1 MATKSNKKERLG
13 EVVSSKSAKTLVVQ
27 TSTRVPH
34 AKFGKIVK
42 VNRKF
47 HVHDESSLAKIGD
60 IVRIQECRP
69 MSALKR
75 WELVEVVRN

>member
-1 MATKSNKKERLG
+1 MVKDSNKKERLG
-13 EVVSSKSAKTLVVQ
+13 EVVSAKSAKTLVVQ

-47 HVHDESSLAKIGD
+47 HVHDESSVAKVGD
-60 IVRIQECRP
+60 LVRIRECRP

-75 WELVEVVRN
+75 WELVEVVKN

>member
-1 MATKSNKKERLG
+1 MTTESIKKQRLG
-13 EVVSSKSAKTLVVQ
+13 EVVSAKSAKTIVVQ

-47 HVHDESSLAKIGD
+47 HVHDELSAAKLGD
-60 IVRIQECRP
+60 LVRIQECRP
-69 MSALKR
+69 KSVLKR
-75 WELVEVVRN
+75 WELVEIVRK

>member
-60 IVRIQECRP
+60 LVRIQECRP

>member
-1 MATKSNKKERLG
+1 MVTGSNKKERLG
-13 EVVSSKSAKTLVVQ
+13 EVVSAKSAKTIVVQ

-47 HVHDESSLAKIGD
+47 HVHDEGGKAQAGD
-60 IVRIQECRP
+60 VVRIRECRP

-75 WELVEVVRN
+75 WELVEIVKH

>member
-1 MATKSNKKERLG
+1 MVKDSNKKERLG
-13 EVVSSKSAKTLVVQ
+13 EVVSAKSAKTLVVQ

-47 HVHDESSLAKIGD
+47 HVHDEGSVAKVGD
-60 IVRIQECRP
+60 VVRIRECRP

-75 WELVEVVRN
+75 WELVEVLKN

>member
-1 MATKSNKKERLG
+1 MSIGSNKKERLG
-13 EVVSSKSAKTLVVQ
+13 EVVSAKSAKTLVVQ

-34 AKFGKIVK
+34 SKFGKIVK

-47 HVHDESSLAKIGD
+47 HVHDELSVAKVGD
-60 IVRIQECRP
+60 FVRIQECRP

-75 WELVEVVRN
+75 WELVEIVRK

>member
-1 MATKSNKKERLG
+1 LG
-13 EVVSSKSAKTLVVQ
+13 EVVSAKSSKTLVVQ

-47 HVHDESSLAKIGD
+47 HVHDELSVAKLGD
-60 IVRIQECRP
+60 VVLIQECRP

-75 WELVEVVRN
+75 WELVEIVRK

>member
-1 MATKSNKKERLG
+1 MTTESVKKQRLG
-13 EVVSSKSAKTLVVQ
+13 EVVSAKSPKTIVVQ

-34 AKFGKIVK
+34 SKFGKIVK

-47 HVHDESSLAKIGD
+47 HVHDELSVAKLGD
-60 IVRIQECRP
+60 FVRIQECRP

-75 WELVEVVRN
+75 WELVEIVRK

>member
-1 MATKSNKKERLG
+1 MVKDSNKKERLG
-13 EVVSSKSAKTLVVQ
+13 EVVSAKSAKTVVVQ

-47 HVHDESSLAKIGD
+47 HVHDESSVAKVGD
-60 IVRIQECRP
+60 LVRIRECRP

-75 WELVEVVRN
+75 WELVEVVKN

>member
-1 MATKSNKKERLG
+1 MVKDSNKKERLG
-13 EVVSSKSAKTLVVQ
+13 EVVSAKSAKTLVVQ

-47 HVHDESSLAKIGD
+47 DV
-60 IVRIQECRP
+60 VRIRECRP

-75 WELVEVVRN
+75 WELVEVLKN